1 MHGMDKNAKVYYNL
15 FIKSSTGEQH
25 SLRNTQ
31 QRAKLP
37 GHSSFLAELQA
48 RCQWGPR
55 VPGVGLAM
63 IQGQIVVPRVIC
75 VFGSD
80 GGSQRLPAPGSCLGS
95 QEAAPL
101 GSGPHCVWKQLCD
114 LEQVLWPPWSSAFS
128 FLGKVLT

>member
-1 MHGMDKNAKVYYNL
+1 MHDVDKNAKVYYNL
-15 FIKSSTGEQH
+15 FIKSSTGEQR

-55 VPGVGLAM
+55 VPGVGLAT
-63 IQGQIVVPRVIC
+63 IQGHPLPRVVC
-75 VFGSD
+75 AVGSD
-80 GGSQRLPAPGSCLGS
+80 GGSQRLPAPSSSLGS

-114 LEQVLWPPWSSAFS
+114 HEQVLWPPWSSAFS